1 MRVLETTK
9 TATGTANGIRKVEQ
23 LGGPLDRIE
32 TQTTAQRKELVLA
45 ALRTVC
51 RRLEHIRSEVEL
63 SGVALSTGSI
73 DPQTAIRWT
82 EEIAPGCLPIEV
94 NATFIAKG
102 WNRS

>member
-1 MRVLETTK
+1 MNAHVK
-9 TATGTANGIRKVEQ
+9 PI
-23 LGGPLDRIE
+23 LD
-32 TQTTAQRKELVLA
+32 TSQQQQRELVLA

-51 RRLEHIRSEVEL
+51 RRLEHIRAEVEL

-102 WNRS
+102 WALP